1 MTTTKINIAPRAD
14 EVARKLVSL
23 RQRMTSYN
31 LEVVV
36 LTQSH
41 NVAWLTAGAT
51 TEVIQN
57 SDRSSIAI
65 AVTEHQASILASSIE
80 APRLEL
86 EERLEELGFSI
97 DARPWWET
105 DLATARVVSGRS
117 RRWRDDGNNAGEDLR
132 RDLQEL
138 RTTLYPSEVERLR
151 QASTCAVKAIQTAVR
166 ELKPGMTEFEIAS
179 HLARATTAEG
189 GQVVVNLVASD
200 ERISQFRHP
209 LPTNKAVERYVM
221 LVLCSRVGGLIAA
234 ATRLVHFG
242 APPADLEERLRTVA
256 GVDARLILATQAG
269 RTLGDQFALA
279 EQAYADAGHP
289 EAIAEHHQGG
299 SIGYLS
305 REVLASPGNPTPIG
319 TWQAFA
325 WNPSLRG
332 AKSEDTILVTE
343 TGPEILTSWP
353 EWPALDV
360 MVDKQSIQRPAILVL

>member
-1 MTTTKINIAPRAD
+1 MATTRMDMAPRAD

-23 RQRMTSYN
+23 RQRMARHD

-36 LTQSH
+36 LTQAH

-57 SDRSSIAI
+57 SDRSTI
-65 AVTEHQASILASSIE
+65 AVALTEDRVSVLASSIE

-86 EERLEELGFSI
+86 EEHLAELGFSI
-97 DARPWWET
+97 EVRPWWET
-105 DLATARVVSGRS
+105 DPETAPLVSGRR
-117 RRWRDDGNNAGEDLR
+117 RRWRDDGGTQGQDLS

-151 QASTCAVKAIQTAVR
+151 QAATCTAKAIQTAVR
-166 ELKPGMTEFEIAS
+166 ELEPGMTEFEIAA
-179 HLARATTAEG
+179 HVARATTSEG
-189 GQVVVNLVASD
+189 GQVVVNLVAGD
-200 ERISQFRHP
+200 ERISKFRHP
-209 LPTNKAVERYVM
+209 LPTSKPVERYVM

-242 APPADLEERLRTVA
+242 VPPAEVEERLRAVA
-256 GVDARLILATQAG
+256 EVDAKLILSTRAG

-279 EQAYADAGHP
+279 ERAYAEMGHP
-289 EAIAEHHQGG
+289 EAIREHHQGG

-305 REVLASPGNPTPIG
+305 REVLASPGNPSLIQ

-325 WNPSLRG
+325 WNPSLPG
-332 AKSEDTILVTE
+332 SKSEDTILLTE
-343 TGPEILTSWP
+343 TGPEILTRWP
-353 EWPALDV
+353 EWPTFAV
-360 MVDKQSIQRPAILVL
+360 TVDGQTIQRPAILVL

>member
-1 MTTTKINIAPRAD
+1 
-14 EVARKLVSL
+14 V
-23 RQRMTSYN
+23 
-31 LEVVV
+31 EVVV
-36 LTQSH
+36 LTQAY
-41 NVAWLTAGAT
+41 NVAWMTAGAT
-51 TEVIQN
+51 TDVIQN
-57 SDRSSIAI
+57 SDRSSIAV
-65 AVTEHQASILASSIE
+65 AVTEDQASILATSIE

-105 DLATARVVSGRS
+105 EPETAVAVSG
-117 RRWRDDGNNAGEDLR
+117 RRWRDDGGNEGEDLG
-132 RDLQEL
+132 RDLQAL

-151 QASTCAVKAIQTAVR
+151 LASTCTVKAIQTAVR
-166 ELKPGMTEFEIAS
+166 QLKPGMTEFEIAS
-179 HLARATTAEG
+179 HLAQATTSEG
-189 GQVVVNLVASD
+189 GQVVVNLVAGD

-209 LPTNKAVERYVM
+209 LPTSKPVERYVM

-242 APPADLEERLRTVA
+242 PPPAELEARLRTVA
-256 GVDARLILATQAG
+256 EVDARLILSTRTG

-279 EQAYADAGHP
+279 ERAYTEAGHP

-305 REVLASPGNPTPIG
+305 REVLASPGNPTPIEKR
-319 TWQAFA
+319 QAFA

-343 TGPEILTSWP
+343 AGPEILTGWP
-353 EWPALDV
+353 EWPTLDV
-360 MVDKQSIQRPAILVL
+360 TVDRQTIQRPAMLVL